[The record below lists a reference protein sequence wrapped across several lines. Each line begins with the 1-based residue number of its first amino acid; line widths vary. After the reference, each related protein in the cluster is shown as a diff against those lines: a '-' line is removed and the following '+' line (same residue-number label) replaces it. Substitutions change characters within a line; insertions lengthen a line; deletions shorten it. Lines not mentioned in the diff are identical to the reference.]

1 MRNKIYVNDEV
12 STFKFV
18 NRFIHTICIFI
29 GKFLVCIMPAINT
42 IGCMCLSVRELV
54 DNTAAGEYFV
64 MCVLDQ
70 HIHTDRN
77 LSTTLLTSTSKHK
90 KNNKLKQMSVFV
102 SIGWHFYSICPQ
114 LKHKFVLNAIVKIII
129 IFVVVLLVWAK
140 VLSIFWIMWFTR

>member
-1 MRNKIYVNDEV
+1 MSMMKSQRSNFLTDLYTQFAYLLAN
-12 STFKFV
+12 
-18 NRFIHTICIFI
+18 
-29 GKFLVCIMPAINT
+29 FLVCIMPAINT

-102 SIGWHFYSICPQ
+102 SIG
-114 LKHKFVLNAIVKIII
+114 
-129 IFVVVLLVWAK
+129 
-140 VLSIFWIMWFTR
+140 